1 MNVVAPWN
9 NRWSGRCL
17 STYDLLLFLPGEEV
31 NCTLLRV
38 FPFNK
43 QSSAAH
49 KVGVF
54 LIECIDSFSQTLNKY
69 IADAPV

>member
-1 MNVVAPWN
+1 M
-9 NRWSGRCL
+9 
-17 STYDLLLFLPGEEV
+17 LPGEEV

-38 FPFNK
+38 SPFNK

>member
-1 MNVVAPWN
+1 MI
-9 NRWSGRCL
+9 SIICL
-17 STYDLLLFLPGEEV
+17 WLKYFHLFVKKMLPGEE
-31 NCTLLRV
+31 